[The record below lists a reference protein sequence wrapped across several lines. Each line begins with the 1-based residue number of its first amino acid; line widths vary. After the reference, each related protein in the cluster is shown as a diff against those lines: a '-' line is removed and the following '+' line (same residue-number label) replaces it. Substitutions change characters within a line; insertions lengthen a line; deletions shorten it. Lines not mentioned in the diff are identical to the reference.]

1 MKRNA
6 DYILSNVADTWVV
19 VPVAQA
25 AEDFPGMLTLNESG
39 RYLWELLESEQT
51 EQSLTLALTERYE
64 VTAQQAAA
72 DVRNFLDR
80 LIKVGAV
87 EPTPS

>member
-19 VPVAQA
+19 VPVAAA

-39 RYLWELLESEQT
+39 KYLWELLESEQT
-51 EQSLTLALTERYE
+51 EESLTLALTERYE

-72 DVRNFLDR
+72 DVQIFLDR

-87 EPTPS
+87 N